1 MISMT
6 GYACIEKQGED
17 FSVTVEIKGYNSRF
31 LDVQVNS
38 PSRLS
43 RFEPKIR
50 EIIGGV
56 CGRGKVEISLRVK
69 ELNAPL
75 SVSVNI
81 NAAKAYADAISNLA
95 AGLGIDEKISLS
107 TLIGMEGVLETG
119 KTRDDEIYWN
129 AIEPALHEAALVFQA
144 GRVREGK
151 HTEGDILNSVSRIE
165 SALQTVEARVCELED
180 SIKENIKNRF
190 NELIAGGAYGGTH
203 GGGTDDGAA
212 FGVID
217 ENRILAETAV
227 LLMKYTVAEEVSR
240 LSSHLA
246 EFRSEAAGNER
257 PGKKLDFLSQE
268 INREINTIGSKS
280 TIIEVSRAVVEMK
293 EALEN
298 IREQLRNV
306 E

>member
-6 GYACIEKQGED
+6 GFACIEKTEGNSPAGEI
-17 FSVTVEIKGYNSRF
+17 SLTVEIRGYNNRF
-31 LDVQVNS
+31 LEVQVNA
-38 PSRLS
+38 PVWLS

-56 CGRGKVEISLRVK
+56 CGRGKVEVYLRVK
-69 ELNAPL
+69 ELNAP
-75 SVSVNI
+75 VNVRVNV
-81 NAAKAYADAISNLA
+81 NAAKAYADAIFDLA
-95 AGLGIDEKISLS
+95 AGLPSVFNTEEKLSLS
-107 TLIGMEGVLETG
+107 TLIGMEGVLEVE
-119 KTRDDEIYWN
+119 KVRDDEKYW
-129 AIEPALHEAALVFQA
+129 AVIEPALREAAGVFQA
-144 GRVREGK
+144 ERVREGK
-151 HTEGDILNSVSRIE
+151 HTEEDILNSVSRIE
-165 SALQTVEARVCELED
+165 SALQTVMSRVGEMED

-190 NELIAGGAYGGTH
+190 RDIIGEGV
-203 GGGTDDGAA
+203 DD
-212 FGVID
+212 
-217 ENRILAETAV
+217 NRILAETAV
-227 LLMKYTVAEEVSR
+227 QLMKYTVAEEVSR

-246 EFRSEAAGNER
+246 EFRSETAKNDR